1 MEQLVEQASGSIN
14 PLQMSIKF
22 DTFLTAC
29 DDILH
34 KRTTA
39 KCRIQYIDG
48 QISLNELIQFAFQV
62 QHRLASDEIAKS
74 SGIKKIRLQNFV
86 ESIQS
91 QFALARTL
99 VALLCQNFD
108 FAHLTIVGNLY
119 SGPTGQCRIKISDL
133 LAQAPIVLNMSI
145 MEEKNIGALSLVPYI
160 LSFKPQDTGDICLE
174 VRFVAVFVFQ
184 DVLTTV
190 FALCVAQLYSF
201 NHDVAMPKSEH
212 PNETSERVTNSSTV
226 ASYINVDASDSER
239 RNMAAAQL
247 QYEQSME
254 NSSLGQCYSTNYNKL
269 LNDITKN
276 RAAGHSRTHAV
287 SALYPAAAM
296 GLDPNDLVGSPRR
309 DKAAQIT
316 AAARINQHLAVK
328 HNVLQQALNAT
339 LSDYPSGDE
348 SDTICQ
354 IVASNPHISVIV
366 DHAVKLAAGTELFT
380 VIVGPKTKVC
390 RLLVFLRDSDLGL
403 IRVGSVSTRS

>member
-1 MEQLVEQASGSIN
+1 
-14 PLQMSIKF
+14 
-22 DTFLTAC
+22 
-29 DDILH
+29 
-34 KRTTA
+34 
-39 KCRIQYIDG
+39 
-48 QISLNELIQFAFQV
+48 
-62 QHRLASDEIAKS
+62 
-74 SGIKKIRLQNFV
+74 
-86 ESIQS
+86 
-91 QFALARTL
+91 
-99 VALLCQNFD
+99 
-108 FAHLTIVGNLY
+108 
-119 SGPTGQCRIKISDL
+119 
-133 LAQAPIVLNMSI
+133 
-145 MEEKNIGALSLVPYI
+145 
-160 LSFKPQDTGDICLE
+160 
-174 VRFVAVFVFQ
+174 
-184 DVLTTV
+184 
-190 FALCVAQLYSF
+190 
-201 NHDVAMPKSEH
+201 MPKAEH

-254 NSSLGQCYSTNYNKL
+254 NSSLGQSYSTNYNKL

-390 RLLVFLRDSDLGL
+390 GVPLACLSAR
-403 IRVGSVSTRS
+403 